1 MGVSSTVKLSV
12 SKTELGGSNPS
23 APARV
28 LRRKEK
34 ARSVM
39 GVETKKMANS
49 IATASGD
56 FGDRIKSWP
65 ERIKA
70 FYSDVRTEMKK
81 VTSPS
86 RKEVQGTTTV
96 VIITVFLFAFYFWL
110 VDLAISN
117 SLERM
122 LHYFSR
128 R

>member
-1 MGVSSTVKLSV
+1 M
-12 SKTELGGSNPS
+12 
-23 APARV
+23 
-28 LRRKEK
+28 
-34 ARSVM
+34 
-39 GVETKKMANS
+39 
-49 IATASGD
+49 ATAVEENAIVTTL
-56 FGDRIKSWP
+56 RSWP

-128 R
+128 H

>member
-1 MGVSSTVKLSV
+1 M
-12 SKTELGGSNPS
+12 
-23 APARV
+23 
-28 LRRKEK
+28 
-34 ARSVM
+34 
-39 GVETKKMANS
+39 
-49 IATASGD
+49 ATAVEQNALTTTL
-56 FGDRIKSWP
+56 KSWP

-96 VIITVFLFAFYFWL
+96 VIITVFLFALYFWL

-117 SLERM
+117 TLERM

-128 R
+128 H

>member
-1 MGVSSTVKLSV
+1 
-12 SKTELGGSNPS
+12 
-23 APARV
+23 
-28 LRRKEK
+28 
-34 ARSVM
+34 M
-39 GVETKKMANS
+39 GVETKKMAS
-49 IATASGD
+49 AIATTGGD
-56 FGDRIKSWP
+56 LGGRLKAWP
-65 ERIKA
+65 DRIKA

-96 VIITVFLFAFYFWL
+96 VIITVFLFGLYFWL

>member
-1 MGVSSTVKLSV
+1 
-12 SKTELGGSNPS
+12 
-23 APARV
+23 
-28 LRRKEK
+28 
-34 ARSVM
+34 M

-49 IATASGD
+49 IATAGGD

-65 ERIKA
+65 ERIKS

-96 VIITVFLFAFYFWL
+96 VIITVFLFALYFWL

-117 SLERM
+117 TLERM

-128 R
+128 H

>member
-1 MGVSSTVKLSV
+1 M
-12 SKTELGGSNPS
+12 
-23 APARV
+23 
-28 LRRKEK
+28 
-34 ARSVM
+34 
-39 GVETKKMANS
+39 
-49 IATASGD
+49 ATAVEQNAVVTSL
-56 FGDRIKSWP
+56 RSWP
-65 ERIKA
+65 ERIKS
-70 FYSDVRTEMKK
+70 FYNDVRTEMKK

-86 RKEVQGTTTV
+86 MKEVQATTTV